1 MIARAAPVEGKLL
14 TPFVK
19 VLLVLWALG
28 TVAGLYRFA
37 FGLGTATAMN
47 DGYPWGIWIAIDVV
61 VGTGLASG
69 GYVLA
74 FLVFILNKGR
84 YHPLVRPALLTSLLG
99 YAVAG
104 VAVTFD
110 LGRYWSMWR
119 IPVSPHLWSST
130 SVLLEVALCMMAY
143 VTVIFLEL
151 SPAWLEGLA
160 ASRNPRR
167 ARLAAR
173 WLPRAERALPFLVA
187 FGILLPTMH
196 QSSLGGLMMMAGL
209 KLHPL
214 WHTGFLPLYF
224 LFTAFVMGF
233 GVLYF
238 ESIFSSLAFGRP
250 LEHRLLATLGR
261 SVAGVIFAFLAVR
274 FVVLGVEGKLG
285 LLASAGRMGFF
296 FWAEI
301 AVFLLAAFRFLGQ
314 GAGPLARPHHQ
325 LQAALLSMLGGTLY
339 RIDVFLVAYNPGD
352 GWVYFPSLAEILIT
366 LGLIATETVV
376 YVLLVRRFPILAGV
390 SRPEQRT
397 VPVGLQQGVT
407 P

>member
-1 MIARAAPVEGKLL
+1 MTVRAQPVEGKVL

-19 VLLVLWALG
+19 VLLLLWALG
-28 TVAGLYRFA
+28 TAAGLYRFIL
-37 FGLGTATAMN
+37 GLGAATAMN

-99 YAVAG
+99 YGVAG
-104 VAVTFD
+104 VAVAFD
-110 LGRYWSMWR
+110 LGRYWTMWR
-119 IPVSPHLWSST
+119 IPLSPHLWSST

-143 VTVIFLEL
+143 VLVIFLEL

-160 ASRNPRR
+160 AGRNPQR
-167 ARLAAR
+167 AQLAAR
-173 WLPRAERALPFLVA
+173 WLPRAEKALPFIVA
-187 FGILLPTMH
+187 FGLLLPTMH

-214 WHTGFLPLYF
+214 WHSALLPLYF

-238 ESIFSSLAFGRP
+238 ESIFSSLSFKRP
-250 LEHRLLATLGR
+250 LENRLLATLGR
-261 SVAGVIFAFLAVR
+261 YVAGVIIAFLALR
-274 FVVLGVEGKLG
+274 FLILGVEGKLG
-285 LLASAGRMGFF
+285 LLFSAGRMGFF
-296 FWAEI
+296 FWAEVLI
-301 AVFLLAAFRFLGQ
+301 LLAAAVIFLRQ
-314 GAGPLARPHHQ
+314 GEHGLPHQQ
-325 LQAALLSMLGGTLY
+325 LQAALLAMLGGTLY
-339 RIDVFLVAYNPGD
+339 RIDVFLVAYDPGN
-352 GWVYFPSLAEILIT
+352 GWVYFPSVAEILIT
-366 LGLIATETVV
+366 LGLIATETVI
-376 YVLLVRRFPILAGV
+376 YVLVVRKFPILAGV
-390 SRPEQRT
+390 TTAPRRE
-397 VPVGLQQGVT
+397 VPAGLKQGAT

>member
-1 MIARAAPVEGKLL
+1 
-14 TPFVK
+14 
-19 VLLVLWALG
+19 
-28 TVAGLYRFA
+28 
-37 FGLGTATAMN
+37 MN

-99 YAVAG
+99 YGVAG
-104 VAVTFD
+104 VAVAFD

-119 IPVSPHLWSST
+119 IPLQPQHWSGT

-143 VTVIFLEL
+143 VTVLFLEL

-160 ASRNPRR
+160 ASRNPAR
-167 ARLAAR
+167 AAFAAA
-173 WLPRAERALPFLVA
+173 WLPRAHQALPILVA
-187 FGILLPTMH
+187 FGLLLPTMH

-209 KLHPL
+209 KLDPL

-224 LFTAFVMGF
+224 LLTAFIMGF

-238 ESIFSSLAFGRP
+238 ESIFSSAAFGRP
-250 LEHRLLATLGR
+250 LEHRLLATLGHY
-261 SVAGVIFAFLAVR
+261 VAGVIFAFLALR
-274 FVVLGVEGKLG
+274 FVILGLEGKLG
-285 LLASAGRMGFF
+285 LLASAGRLGFF
-296 FWAEI
+296 FWAE
-301 AVFLLAAFRFLGQ
+301 VLVLLGAAARFLQ
-314 GAGPLARPHHQ
+314 ASTAGRPDRL

-339 RIDVFLVAYNPGD
+339 RIDVFLVAYDPGN
-352 GWVYFPSLAEILIT
+352 GWVYFPSVAEILIT

-376 YVLLVRRFPILAGV
+376 YVLVVRRFPILAGI
-390 SRPEQRT
+390 STPQQRA
-397 VPVGLQQGVT
+397 VPVAT
-407 P
+407 

>member
-1 MIARAAPVEGKLL
+1 MTARASPVQGKLL
-14 TPFVK
+14 TPVVK

-28 TVAGLYRFA
+28 TVAGLYRFV
-37 FGLGTATAMN
+37 FGLGAATAMN

-74 FLVFILNKGR
+74 FLVFILNRGR
-84 YHPLVRPALLTSLLG
+84 YHPLIRPALLTSMLG

-104 VAVTFD
+104 VAVAFD

-119 IPVSPHLWSST
+119 IPVSPHQWSST

-143 VTVIFLEL
+143 VLVLFLEL

-160 ASRNPRR
+160 ASRNPAR

-173 WLPRAERALPFLVA
+173 WLPFANKALPILVA
-187 FGILLPTMH
+187 FGVLLPTMH

-224 LFTAFVMGF
+224 LFTAFIMGF

-238 ESIFSSLAFGRP
+238 ESIFSSVAFGRP

-261 SVAGVIFAFLAVR
+261 YVAGVIFIFLATR
-274 FVVLGVEGKLG
+274 FAILGVEGKLG
-285 LLASAGRMGFF
+285 LVVSAGRIGFF
-296 FWAEI
+296 FWAEVV
-301 AVFLLAAFRFLGQ
+301 VFLLAAFRFLGQ
-314 GAGPLARPHHQ
+314 GEAGRPDQQ
-325 LQAALLSMLGGTLY
+325 LQAALLSMLGGALY
-339 RIDVFLVAYNPGD
+339 RIDVFLVAYDPGN
-352 GWVYFPSLAEILIT
+352 GWVYFPSLAEIFIT

-376 YVLLVRRFPILAGV
+376 YVLVVRRFPILAGI
-390 SRPEQRT
+390 SLPEQRT
-397 VPVGLQQGVT
+397 VPIGLKEGVT